1 MNLSFRIAGMARI
14 AALICA
20 LVLVLGLG
28 SAAAAAQADG
38 IVPTEGPWHATTSAG
53 LPISFEVSGN
63 QVANARFRFRWG
75 FCGTFES
82 ELGPPVPIDS
92 NGHWKHVEGQGPFI
106 EATFVAPDR
115 AEGTV
120 TAPSRMLPGCPETH
134 ATFVAEPGE
143 GPFEQAPAV
152 VRADV
157 RERRL
162 VHKPTGMLLKRDGSL
177 KLYGLRWNG
186 FGEPTA
192 HATGRAY
199 LRRGCRR
206 CPDRAVRRPRVTVLL
221 NELTQQGDYRV
232 YLHIR
237 YDFHGPIPP
246 GFARHGSRI
255 LE

>member
-1 MNLSFRIAGMARI
+1 MMRGIV
-14 AALICA
+14 ALICA
-20 LVLVLGLG
+20 LMLGC
-28 SAAAAAQADG
+28 SAATAQADG
-38 IVPTEGPWHATTSAG
+38 IVPVEGPWHATTSAG
-53 LPISFEVSGN
+53 LPVTFEVTPG
-63 QVANARFRFRWG
+63 QVVRSRFRFKWG

-82 ELGPPVPIDS
+82 GLGPPVPIEAD
-92 NGHWKHVEGQGPFI
+92 GHWKHVEGQGPFI

-120 TAPSRMLPGCPETH
+120 TAPSRELPGCPETR

-177 KLYGLRWNG
+177 KLYGLRWRG
-186 FGEPTA
+186 WGEPTA
-192 HATGRAY
+192 HASGSAY

-206 CPDRAVRRPRVTVLL
+206 CTNRLVRRPRVTVAL

-237 YDFHGPIPP
+237 YDFHGPIPS